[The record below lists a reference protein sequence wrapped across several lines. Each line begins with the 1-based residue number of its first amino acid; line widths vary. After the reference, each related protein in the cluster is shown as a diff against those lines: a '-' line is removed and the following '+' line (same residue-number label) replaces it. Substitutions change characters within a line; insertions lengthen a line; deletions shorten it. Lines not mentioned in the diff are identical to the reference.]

1 MLWQTLEETV
11 YNAMYIKINIMPF
24 YMGWSGLDSS
34 FSHHKVKHSNSSSSW
49 GVVTWE
55 SLFLNAREKYPG

>member
-1 MLWQTLEETV
+1 
-11 YNAMYIKINIMPF
+11 
-24 YMGWSGLDSS
+24 MGWTGLDSS

-55 SLFLNAREKYPG
+55 SLFLNAREKVPWVKWYTDCLHQNNYDIWNEQVLGG